1 MRSRSGARSFV
12 STILSIA
19 LLTAIAGFAV
29 LVGLQVRGDHP
40 ARFEVT
46 PVQGVECPVGEGTPA
61 CFSFGVTN
69 LGSQPS
75 LVECIATAPTG
86 LATFLNDMPI
96 YTSSSP
102 FEAGVTEQLIV
113 KVDQGDEGAV
123 GEPTLVCMAL

>member
-1 MRSRSGARSFV
+1 MRSRAGGRSIV
-12 STILSIA
+12 STVLSIA
-19 LLTAIAGFAV
+19 LLIAIAGFAV

-46 PVQGVECPVGEGTPA
+46 PAQGVECPVGEGTPA

-69 LGSQPS
+69 VGSQS
-75 LVECIATAPTG
+75 ALVECIATVSTG

-96 YTSSSP
+96 YTSTAP

-113 KVDQGDEGAV
+113 KVDQGDTGSV
-123 GEPTLVCMAL
+123 TEPTMTCRAL

>member
-1 MRSRSGARSFV
+1 MRSRSGARSTV
-12 STILSIA
+12 STVLSIA
-19 LLTAIAGFAV
+19 LLIAIAGFAV

-40 ARFEVT
+40 ARFDVT
-46 PVQGVECPVGEGTPA
+46 AAQGVECPLGEGTPA

-69 LGSQPS
+69 LGTQSS

-96 YTSSSP
+96 YTSSAP
-102 FEAGVTEQLIV
+102 FEAGITEQLIV

-123 GEPTLVCMAL
+123 TEPTLVCRAL